1 MDHFTAHHAPYLTPQ
16 TGGKRAVFE
25 NGVAVFAAL
34 LHQVCGTAPLTTDH
48 LVITFPDVGVF
59 GIQIRPG
66 FRTFQDDLIVVIVH
80 ITQRIHRTDRR
91 LSTFRLLLVQL
102 HFVSKQATVAL
113 VNIDIARKGRIV
125 RIITFCAVGIN
136 GDG

>member
-1 MDHFTAHHAPYLTPQ
+1 M
-16 TGGKRAVFE
+16 
-25 NGVAVFAAL
+25 
-34 LHQVCGTAPLTTDH
+34 
-48 LVITFPDVGVF
+48 
-59 GIQIRPG
+59 
-66 FRTFQDDLIVVIVH
+66 H

-102 HFVSKQATVAL
+102 HFVSQQTAVTL
-113 VNIDIARKGRIV
+113 VNIDIARKGCIV